1 MRALVDSLGKCP
13 LNRPEGGRM
22 GHTMFIGGQT
32 DLPHTKDQLM
42 TQKQL
47 LTGARKVMIGGDTD
61 VTRTDLK
68 RAAIAAGRDATAAAK
83 ASTMR
88 LAMWVSKGTSA
99 I

>member
-1 MRALVDSLGKCP
+1 MRALVDSLDKCP
-13 LNRPEGGRM
+13 PNRPEGGKM

-47 LTGARKVMIGGDTD
+47 LTGARKVMIGADTD

-68 RAAIAAGRDATAAAK
+68 RAARDTGRGAEAVNK

>member
-1 MRALVDSLGKCP
+1 MR
-13 LNRPEGGRM
+13 
-22 GHTMFIGGQT
+22 HTMFIGGRT
-32 DLPHTKDQLM
+32 DLPHTKDRLM

-47 LTGARKVMIGGDTD
+47 LTGARKVMIGADTD

-68 RAAIAAGRDATAAAK
+68 RAAITAGRTNEAVNR